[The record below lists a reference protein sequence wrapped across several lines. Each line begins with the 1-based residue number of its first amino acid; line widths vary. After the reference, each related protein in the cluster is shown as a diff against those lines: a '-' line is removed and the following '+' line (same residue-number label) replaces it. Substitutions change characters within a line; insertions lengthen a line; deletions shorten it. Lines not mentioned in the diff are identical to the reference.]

1 MLPLIPLIP
10 SLSLAVAVQFL
21 LWFNLLF
28 PYNTLTEGFDRKLF
42 FIFSLAGI
50 FIAGVSIIF
59 YKVLSLDKM
68 SRRDFIIFTVSTIF
82 QILCVFS
89 CVFFMISSLTGRLL
103 FV

>member
-1 MLPLIPLIP
+1 MAAIPLIP

-50 FIAGVSIIF
+50 LIAGISIIF
-59 YKVLSLDKM
+59 YRVLSLNKM
-68 SRRDFIIFTVSTIF
+68 SKTVFIVFTISSVF
-82 QILCVFS
+82 QILCIFS
-89 CVFFMISSLTGRLL
+89 CMFFMISSLTGRLL